1 MFQTQKGH
9 WFSLT
14 RYMKIKPQGKW
25 WRFPSSASYAM
36 KGHHRT
42 TTFLQNQKFF
52 CLFVKMLLFVSVWRQ
67 YMASDRNGIA
77 IFMVSA
83 TQMHWMQGEALIL
96 PTRHVQKWRCLFV
109 VLRLCYLCRHSFL
122 HCIQCHSKKN
132 DTSRVINS
140 HWDISC
146 IFVVYPQ
153 YSGHNQMVS
162 TLVVLIYKGINE
174 WLQNEV
180 STEGSMKSWSSVVLI
195 MG

>member
-1 MFQTQKGH
+1 MQGGVDSVQRGRRKKGTQAQEYGAKGNDSTSPLVRPMQ
-9 WFSLT
+9 W
-14 RYMKIKPQGKW
+14 QGTIVQQH
-25 WRFPSSASYAM
+25 PSKTKSP
-36 KGHHRT
+36 
-42 TTFLQNQKFF
+42 FVCLWKF
-52 CLFVKMLLFVSVWRQ
+52 CCFVSVWRQ
-67 YMASDRNGIA
+67 YMASDRNGTA

-162 TLVVLIYKGINE
+162 TLVVLIYKGVDEKIQQQQLRRFTIPAY
-174 WLQNEV
+174 W
-180 STEGSMKSWSSVVLI
+180 
-195 MG
+195 